1 MCTPGSSAPRRVARH
16 SRDKQNPSTN
26 AAPTKRRRSSSRRE
40 TSLETAKAIGP
51 WPLRAPSPTPR
62 TATQQSP
69 HTTSRATW
77 DSGISLSLPSA
88 ASLAFKAKQK
98 YDGIYGADRPPLPP
112 SIDEQAAFFF
122 GRGELYT
129 VYLRT
134 YIDWN
139 EFSAPPNAG
148 HLATADLLLTGGI
161 ITAVSTNVDTLIET
175 AGNQLFGNVAMGVSR
190 AAVATL
196 PPNKSPLL
204 KISWMLVRTRRDD
217 LGVRSSRRRTGEK

>member
-77 DSGISLSLPSA
+77 DSGISLLDKAGLTLDEVTAKTFESKLDSFERLDRMLASA
-88 ASLAFKAKQK
+88 EARRNNALRE
-98 YDGIYGADRPPLPP
+98 IDRHREALGRAVRQA
-112 SIDEQAAFFF
+112 IDEVQDA
-122 GRGELYT
+122 
-129 VYLRT
+129 
-134 YIDWN
+134 
-139 EFSAPPNAG
+139 EFRDVETGSVGGVTPP
-148 HLATADLLLTGGI
+148 
-161 ITAVSTNVDTLIET
+161 
-175 AGNQLFGNVAMGVSR
+175 
-190 AAVATL
+190 
-196 PPNKSPLL
+196 P
-204 KISWMLVRTRRDD
+204 
-217 LGVRSSRRRTGEK
+217 